1 MGVVNPGFHI
11 VIPVHNGA
19 SLLPDLLRSLND
31 LSAPSAQIVL
41 VDDGSSDE
49 SWEIISGS
57 SGIQGIKLDKNRG
70 QQSAILAALT
80 ICRDQTVITMDDDL
94 SHPLQTIPLLLR
106 AIEDGADLAYAR
118 PPRRPGSPLRRLSS
132 RMHQIH
138 MSRLTGSPF
147 SLRVG
152 SYRALSP
159 NVVNRILSAPL
170 SLPYLSAQALS
181 LRPAPSAVMVDCPP
195 FTPGNHGRFSL
206 LSLLKMEYRLAAAY
220 GCWNRTPQGAN
231 AGEIAGSWIA
241 GVSDR

>member
-1 MGVVNPGFHI
+1 MGVVNHGFYI

-19 SLLPDLLRSLND
+19 ALLPDLIRSLTD

-41 VDDGSSDE
+41 VDDGSSDK
-49 SWEIISGS
+49 SWEIISRSPGVR
-57 SGIQGIKLDKNRG
+57 GIRLDKNRG

-80 ICRDQTVITMDDDL
+80 ICRDKTVITMDDDL

-106 AIEDGADLAYAR
+106 AIEDGAGLAYAL

-138 MSRLTGSPF
+138 MSLITSSPL
-147 SLRVG
+147 SLQVG

-159 NVVNRILSAPL
+159 GLISRILSDPL
-170 SLPYLSAQALS
+170 SLPYISAQALS
-181 LRPAPSAVMVDCPP
+181 LRPAPSAVMVDSPP

-206 LSLLKMEYRLAAAY
+206 FSLLKMEYQLATAY
-220 GCWNRTPQGAN
+220 GPWSRAPQGVN
-231 AGEIAGSWIA
+231 TGEIAGSWIA
-241 GVSDR
+241 EVSD